1 MSQENVEIVRKAYD
15 AFARGDMPTVLGQL
29 DPAVV
34 SYTASPLPDPEEHRG
49 HEGFLQWVENW
60 TGAFD
65 QFAMDAEE
73 YTEVAENVVVRARQR
88 ATGASSGTPVEQ
100 TFWFLHVLRNGK
112 ISRIGIH
119 ATEDQALEAAGLRE

>member
-1 MSQENVEIVRKAYD
+1 MLQENVEIVRTAYD

-29 DPAVV
+29 DPTVV
-34 SYTASPLPDPEEHRG
+34 SYTASPLPDPGEYRG
-49 HEGFLQWVENW
+49 HEGFLRWVENW
-60 TGAFD
+60 TAAFD

-73 YTEVAENVVVRARQR
+73 YTDVGQNVVVRARQR

-100 TFWFLHVLRNGK
+100 TFWLLHVFRNGR